1 MKQEGISNHKAMGV
15 EPRKLQIS
23 SIKKIKCAPGFSF
36 EISKADQRML
46 RKTFRSGYKKRTND
60 R

>member
-1 MKQEGISNHKAMGV
+1 MKREGISNHKAMGA
-15 EPRKLQIS
+15 EPQKLQIC

-36 EISKADQRML
+36 AIPKEDQKML
-46 RKTFRSGYKKRTND
+46 RKTFRSGRKKRTKD